1 VKQIHG
7 DAGRL
12 GIELNAGQA
21 KQFADYQELL
31 QERAFSAGLIAN
43 SDRERLYERHL
54 LDSLRA
60 ASVFRRSDRLAY
72 DLGSGA
78 GLPGIVLAIALPGC
92 RFVLAETR
100 PRRAGFLELATDRLG
115 LGNVAVHAGRAES
128 LPSGADVITARAFAS
143 LERTWSLAAA
153 LLRSRG
159 RLIYFA
165 GAGLLNPE
173 LVARSAPGPPRRV
186 RVDPVLETSSPL
198 VMMTLQ

>member
-1 VKQIHG
+1 MKQIQG
-7 DAGRL
+7 DARRL
-12 GIELNAGQA
+12 GIELDAAQA
-21 KQFADYQELL
+21 KQMADFQELL
-31 QERAFSAGLIAN
+31 QQRAFSAGLIAN

-60 ASVFRRSDRLAY
+60 APIFRRSDRLAC

-100 PRRAGFLELATDRLG
+100 ARRAGFLELAMDRLG
-115 LGNVAVHAGRAES
+115 LGNVAVHAGTAES
-128 LPSGADVITARAFAS
+128 LPNGADVITARAFAS
-143 LERTWSLAAA
+143 LERTWSVAAA
-153 LLRSRG
+153 LLHPGG

-165 GAGLLNPE
+165 GESLLNPDR
-173 LVARSAPGPPRRV
+173 VARSAPGPPRRV
-186 RVDPVLETSSPL
+186 RLDPVLETSSPL

>member
-12 GIELNAGQA
+12 GIELSGAQV
-21 KQFADYQELL
+21 KQMADYQELL
-31 QERAFSAGLIAN
+31 QQRAFTAGLIAK

-60 ASVFRRSDRLAY
+60 VPIFRRSDRLAY

-78 GLPGIVLAIALPGC
+78 GLPGIVLAIVLPGC

-100 PRRAGFLELATDRLG
+100 SRRAGFLELAADRLG
-115 LGNVAVHAGRAES
+115 LGNVAVHAGSAES
-128 LPSGADVITARAFAS
+128 LPNGADVITARAFAS
-143 LERTWSLAAA
+143 LERTWPVAAA
-153 LLRSRG
+153 LLHPGG

-165 GAGLLNPE
+165 GEGLLDPE
-173 LVARSAPGPPRRV
+173 RVARSAPGPPRRV
-186 RVDPVLETSSPL
+186 RVDPVLERSFPL